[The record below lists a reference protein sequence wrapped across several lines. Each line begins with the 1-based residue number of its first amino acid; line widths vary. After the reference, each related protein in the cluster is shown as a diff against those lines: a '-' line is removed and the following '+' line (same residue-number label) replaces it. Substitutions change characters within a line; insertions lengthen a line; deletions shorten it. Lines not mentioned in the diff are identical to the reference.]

1 MKRFSQYMVIPLL
14 MIVSSAADA
23 RDTIV
28 RVSVEEAMT
37 TEDAKVKL
45 DVGIR
50 FFLSDQK
57 YAEVV
62 TRIGTYTSNKKTNA
76 FNKSDQQACKWAFLS
91 AMVSLQDRAI
101 AEGGNAVVNIR
112 SFYKKR
118 EFTSATEFECG
129 AGAMVAGVTLV
140 GDVVKLAE

>member
-1 MKRFSQYMVIPLL
+1 MKRFSHYMIISSL
-14 MIVSSAADA
+14 MIVSFAVDA

-45 DVGIR
+45 DVGVR
-50 FFLSDQK
+50 FFFGDQK
-57 YAEVV
+57 HAEIV
-62 TRIGTYTSNKKTNA
+62 TRIGTYTANKKTNA
-76 FNKSDQQACKWAFLS
+76 FNKSDQEACKWAFLS
-91 AMVSLQDRAI
+91 AMISLQDRAI

-118 EFTSATEFECG
+118 DFTSATEFECG
-129 AGAMVAGVTLV
+129 AGAMVAGVALV

>member
-1 MKRFSQYMVIPLL
+1 MKQYCL
-14 MIVSSAADA
+14 MISLLLIAFSAADA
-23 RDTIV
+23 RETMV
-28 RVSVEEAMT
+28 RVSIEEAMT
-37 TEDAKVKL
+37 NSDAEVKL

-50 FFLSDQK
+50 FFFADQK
-57 YAEVV
+57 HPEIL
-62 TRIGTYTSNKKTNA
+62 TRIGTYTTNKKTNA

-91 AMVSLQDRAI
+91 AMITLQDRTI

-118 EFTSATEFECG
+118 DFSSATEFECG
-129 AGAMVAGVTLV
+129 AGAVVAGVTLV

>member
-1 MKRFSQYMVIPLL
+1 M
-14 MIVSSAADA
+14 
-23 RDTIV
+23 V
-28 RVSVEEAMT
+28 RVSIEEAMT
-37 TEDAKVKL
+37 AEDAAVKL

-50 FFLSDQK
+50 FFFADQK
-57 YAEVV
+57 HPEIV

-101 AEGGNAVVNIR
+101 AERGNAVVNIR

-118 EFTSATEFECG
+118 DFTSATEFEYG

>member
-1 MKRFSQYMVIPLL
+1 MFI
-14 MIVSSAADA
+14 SSAADA

-37 TEDAKVKL
+37 TEDAKVTL
-45 DVGIR
+45 DVGVR
-50 FFLSDQK
+50 FFFGDQK
-57 YAEVV
+57 HAEVV
-62 TRIGTYTSNKKTNA
+62 RRIGTYTANKKTNA
-76 FNKSDQQACKWAFLS
+76 FNKSDQEACKWAFLS
-91 AMVSLQDRAI
+91 AMVSLQKRAL

-118 EFTSATEFECG
+118 EFTSAAEFECG
-129 AGAMVAGVTLV
+129 AGAVVAGVALV

>member
-1 MKRFSQYMVIPLL
+1 MIISFL
-14 MIVSSAADA
+14 MIVSSAVDA

-37 TEDAKVKL
+37 TQDAKVKL
-45 DVGIR
+45 DVGVR
-50 FFLSDQK
+50 FFFGDQK
-57 YAEVV
+57 HAEIV
-62 TRIGTYTSNKKTNA
+62 TRIGTYTANKKTNA
-76 FNKSDQQACKWAFLS
+76 FNKSDQEACKWAFLS
-91 AMVSLQDRAI
+91 AMISLQDRAS

-118 EFTSATEFECG
+118 DFTSATEFECG
-129 AGAMVAGVTLV
+129 AGAMVAGVALV